1 MAKKP
6 KRPELTRARVTITSH
21 PKAPWRVAY
30 DAEVDGKQ
38 VRLRRMFASEDRAW
52 LFAQERELE
61 IRNHGLRYGD
71 IPAEVRRAYD
81 FYRDQAAELA
91 AMGADVPLFEDLVAS
106 SITDIR
112 ERLRRAEELHTSVAD
127 AVEAFVRY
135 QKTRVGGRH
144 YNGLK
149 EQLKRFAK
157 DFGDRPIS
165 SITPDELEGWLAGL
179 EALKNPLR
187 LSPPPLVT
195 PVTRNKYRTRLHSLF
210 GYASAKGRS
219 WCPANPLAGTSY
231 EKEHSAAPEAY
242 TVADSILLLNA
253 AAVHHPE
260 LIPIMAL
267 GFFAGLRPCEAD
279 VFDIAALTPETT
291 EFRVNSTKT
300 GPRSVPFNA
309 TCKAWLFSQPR
320 RQGPAWIGKTG
331 PKDKTLIALHAL
343 AKVERIHD
351 GLRHSYISYRC
362 AETRDV
368 ARVADEAGNSPNIIK
383 KHYRDIVTSA
393 AATKYFA
400 IRPPAKA
407 ENVTSIEAGRASA

>member
-1 MAKKP
+1 
-6 KRPELTRARVTITSH
+6 
-21 PKAPWRVAY
+21 
-30 DAEVDGKQ
+30 
-38 VRLRRMFASEDRAW
+38 MFASEDRAW

>member
-6 KRPELTRARVTITSH
+6 KRPELTRARVTFTSH
-21 PKAPWRVAY
+21 PKAPWRVSY

-52 LFAQERELE
+52 LFAEEREME

-81 FYRDQAAELA
+81 FYRDQSAELGA
-91 AMGADVPLFEDLVAS
+91 AMPKFEDLVAS

-112 ERLRRAEELHTSVAD
+112 DRLRRAEELHTSVAE

-135 QKTRVGGRH
+135 QKTRVGARH
-144 YNGLK
+144 HNGLR
-149 EQLKRFAK
+149 EQLIRFAK
-157 DFGDRPIS
+157 DFGDRAIS
-165 SITPDELEGWLAGL
+165 SITADELEHWLAGL
-179 EALKNPLR
+179 EALKNRLK

-195 PVTRNKYRTRLHSLF
+195 SVTRNKYRTRLHSLF
-210 GYASAKGRS
+210 GYASAKGRA
-219 WCPANPLAGTSY
+219 WCSSNPLTGSTY
-231 EKEHSAAPEAY
+231 EKEHSAPPKAY
-242 TVADSILLLNA
+242 SVGDSILLLNA
-253 AAVHHPE
+253 AADHHPE
-260 LIPIMAL
+260 LIPILAL

-279 VFDIAALTPETT
+279 GFDIALTPETT

-320 RQGPAWIGKTG
+320 REGPAWIGKTG

-368 ARVADEAGNSPNIIK
+368 ARVADEAGNSPNTIK

-393 AATKYFA
+393 AAAKYFA
-400 IRPPAKA
+400 IRPEAKA
-407 ENVTSIEAGRASA
+407 DNVTSIEAGRASA

>member
-1 MAKKP
+1 
-6 KRPELTRARVTITSH
+6 
-21 PKAPWRVAY
+21 
-30 DAEVDGKQ
+30 
-38 VRLRRMFASEDRAW
+38 MFASEDRAW

-135 QKTRVGGRH
+135 QKTRVGARH

-368 ARVADEAGNSPNIIK
+368 ARVADEAGNSPNTIK
-383 KHYRDIVTSA
+383 KHYREIVTGE
-393 AATKYFA
+393 AATRYFA

-407 ENVTSIEAGRASA
+407 ENVTSIEEGRASA

>member
-6 KRPELTRARVTITSH
+6 KRPELTRAKVTLSSH

-52 LFAQERELE
+52 LFAEERDRE

-71 IPAEVRRAYD
+71 IPAEVRRAFD

-91 AMGADVPLFEDLVAS
+91 AMGAAMPLFEDLVAS
-106 SITDIR
+106 SIGDIR
-112 ERLRRAEELHTSVAD
+112 ERLRRAEELHTSVAE
-127 AVEAFVRY
+127 AVEAFTRY
-135 QKTRVGGRH
+135 QKTRVGTRH

-165 SITPDELEGWLAGL
+165 SITPDELENWLGGL
-179 EALKNPLR
+179 EALKNPLK

-219 WCPANPLAGTSY
+219 WCPANPLAGTAY
-231 EKEHSAAPEAY
+231 EKEHSAPPKAY
-242 TVADSILLLNA
+242 SVADSNLLLHA

-260 LIPIMAL
+260 LIPILAL
-267 GFFAGLRPCEAD
+267 GMFAGLRPCEAD
-279 VFDIAALTPETT
+279 IFDISALTPKTT
-291 EFRVNSTKT
+291 EFRVNSSKT

-320 RQGPAWIGKTG
+320 REGPAWIGKTG

-343 AKVERIHD
+343 AGVERIHD

-362 AETRDV
+362 AKTRDV
-368 ARVADEAGNSPNIIK
+368 ARVADEAGNSPNTIR
-383 KHYRDIVTSA
+383 KHYRDTVTSA
-393 AATKYFA
+393 AAEKYFA
-400 IRPPAKA
+400 LRPQAVAK
-407 ENVTSIEAGRASA
+407 NVTSIEQGRVA